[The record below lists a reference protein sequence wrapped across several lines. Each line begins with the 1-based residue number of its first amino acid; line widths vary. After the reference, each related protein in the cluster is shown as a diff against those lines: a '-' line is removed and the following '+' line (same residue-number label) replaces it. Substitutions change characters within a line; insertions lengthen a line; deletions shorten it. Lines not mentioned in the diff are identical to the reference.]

1 MPEEWNFPGNRQD
14 DFEAV
19 DVLEFLNL
27 KRAKPLV
34 GSNND
39 DSKENLAA

>member
-1 MPEEWNFPGNRQD
+1 MPEEWKLPGNRQA

-19 DVLEFLNL
+19 DVMKFLNL

-39 DSKENLAA
+39 GSKENLAP

>member
-1 MPEEWNFPGNRQD
+1 MPEEWKLPGNRQE
-14 DFEAV
+14 DFEGV
-19 DVLEFLNL
+19 DIMQFLNL

-39 DSKENLAA
+39 ESKENLAL